1 MLTDTLQ
8 GEEPDDLSPN
18 PKKKRMSWG
27 NFATVRASQDCF

>member
-18 PKKKRMSWG
+18 PKKKKKRMSWG
-27 NFATVRASQDCF
+27 NLATVRAS